1 MLSEAVAR
9 LGHKGGDENSN
20 SEDRKNPTREEVSDY
35 YYGSG
40 VVLIILSLL
49 NSLSN

>member
-9 LGHKGGDENSN
+9 LGHKGSDENSDR
-20 SEDRKNPTREEVSDY
+20 EDRENPTREEVSDY
-35 YYGSG
+35 YYGPG

-49 NSLSN
+49 SSLSN